1 MLRHFLHIIIY
12 YSFASL
18 TTVRSLV
25 LQVTTVQLNDNTDR
39 NWGTTALRQECPN
52 GTLLRTFEQ
61 QQDKGE
67 KENSPVN
74 ITISQY
80 RKVLRLALRDT
91 KLWK

>member
-1 MLRHFLHIIIY
+1 M
-12 YSFASL
+12 
-18 TTVRSLV
+18 
-25 LQVTTVQLNDNTDR
+25 QLNDNTDR
-39 NWGTTALRQECPN
+39 NWGTTALRQEYPN

>member
-1 MLRHFLHIIIY
+1 M
-12 YSFASL
+12 
-18 TTVRSLV
+18 
-25 LQVTTVQLNDNTDR
+25 QLSDNTDR
-39 NWGTTALRQECPN
+39 NWGTTALRQEYPN
-52 GTLLRTFEQ
+52 GMLLRTFEQ